1 MAAYCFMVVI
11 VVYEYRRKGKHL
23 TPDERIKIERLHRQ
37 GLTQTAIA
45 REIGVSQQAI
55 SKELKRGQV
64 TQLDYK
70 TWIYYRTYSADV
82 AQRDADYQK
91 TAHGPDLKIGKN
103 RAYLHALENAI
114 LAKHSPYA
122 AIKQVAQ
129 SGKFEMCISKTT
141 CYRYI
146 KDGLFERL
154 TYEHLPVGH
163 PKKRNGKVVRM
174 RTAHPEH
181 RSIERRDKAIATR
194 QQFGHWEGDSIIGK
208 ATGTGESCIT
218 MTDRKYRLSIVV
230 KVKEKTAASTV
241 CALQRLRRY
250 FGKHDYNVLFRT
262 LTLDNGSEFADQK
275 GMDKTGVTV
284 FYAHPQSPGERGSN
298 EHGNKMLRRMFPK
311 GQSLKKATQKDARVA
326 QDWLNAYPRE
336 MFGGKSAAQM
346 FAQEL
351 PDLPLQH
358 PDRVATFFGLS
369 WAQISKKIH

>member
-1 MAAYCFMVVI
+1 ML
-11 VVYEYRRKGKHL
+11 YENRRKGKHL
-23 TPDERIKIERLHRQ
+23 TADERARIECLHRQ

-45 REIGVSQQAI
+45 REIGVSQQTI

-64 TQLDYK
+64 TQLNYR
-70 TWIYYRTYSADV
+70 TWVYFRTYSADV

-103 RAYLHALENAI
+103 RAYLQALERAI
-114 LAKHSPYA
+114 LVKHSPYA

-146 KDGLFERL
+146 QGGLFESV

-163 PKKRNGKVVRM
+163 PKKRNGRVVRM
-174 RTAHPEH
+174 RTSRPDH
-181 RSIERRDKAIATR
+181 RSIERRDKAISTR

-208 ATGTGESCIT
+208 HGIGESCLT
-218 MTDRKYRLSIVV
+218 LTDRKYRLSIVI
-230 KVKEKTAASTV
+230 KVKEKTAVNTV
-241 CALQRLRRY
+241 SALQRLRRY

-262 LTLDNGSEFADQK
+262 LTLDNGAEFADQA

-311 GQSLKKATQKDARVA
+311 GQSLRNATQKEATAA
-326 QDWLNAYPRE
+326 QNWLNAYPRE

-351 PDLPLQH
+351 PNLPLQH
-358 PDRVATFFGLS
+358 PDRVAQFFGVPDF
-369 WAQISKKIH
+369 QFFKKSH